1 MSEENRK
8 AIRISVRNLV
18 EFVLRSGDIDNRCSG
33 NAQKDAMLAGGRI
46 HRKIQKRM
54 GSGYR
59 AEVPLKHEVQDEE
72 QEITLLVEGRAD
84 GIFAENGIPVID
96 EIKGMYTDISRL
108 EEPIEV
114 HLAQAMCY
122 GYFYCCDKDLD
133 GIRLQMTYCNLE
145 TEEIKRFQTDR
156 SREELETWFSG
167 VVHEYFKWARY
178 LYHHELTRDASI
190 GHLEF
195 PFPYRAGQRDL
206 VVSVYRTV
214 SRKKRLFIQAPTGI
228 GKTLSTVFPA
238 VRAIGEGK
246 GDKLFY
252 LTAKTVTRTVAEE
265 AFRILRD
272 HGLIFTSVTITAKE
286 KLCPMDECECN
297 PDACPYAKGHFD
309 RVNEAVFDI
318 LHLEQE
324 MTREKILQYAEKYR
338 VCPFE
343 YCLDISS
350 WTDGI
355 ICDYNYV
362 FDPNVRLK
370 RYFADGQKGDYLFLV
385 DEAHNLVSRAR
396 EMYSAE
402 LKKEDLLTVKRLVKQ
417 KAPRLEK
424 NLEKCSQVML
434 GMKRECETW
443 QLLSDVTSLAAAAMA
458 VFSDMETF
466 LEDFPEF
473 EGRDTVL
480 DFYFGLRDFLNVYE
494 LLDDH
499 YRIYAENVGV
509 TSFKVRLFCV
519 DPSANLS
526 LCMSQGNSTILFSA
540 TMLPIRY
547 YKTLLSGNEDDYA
560 VYANSPFE
568 EEKRL
573 LMVATDVSS
582 RYSRRSESEYRKV
595 AEYIREVVLS
605 KSGNYM
611 IFFPSYQLDTADRGF
626 SYRED
631 APLDMRMDQRNDKTA
646 ADIVNG
652 YSEMEL
658 YKIIRD
664 YGEDRFAKNIA
675 KHIVR
680 EREIHSIETTLQL
693 AEIIRGAIPAKIR
706 AEGGH
711 PAKRTFQA
719 IRIELNHE
727 LDVLNDSIDTMIDLL
742 NPGGRLSII
751 TFHSLEDRIVKTRF
765 RTNENPCICPPD
777 FPVCVCGRKSKGRV
791 VTRKPIVP
799 SEEELEENRRS
810 KSSKLRVFERS

>member
-1 MSEENRK
+1 MWGGERRSVSISTGKERLMSEENRK

-18 EFVLRSGDIDNRCSG
+18 EFVLRSGDIDNRRSG

-84 GIFAENGIPVID
+84 GIFTENGIPVID

-156 SREELETWFSG
+156 SREELETWFSS

-297 PDACPYAKGHFD
+297 PDACPYAKGHVD

-560 VYANSPFE
+560 IYANSPFE

-611 IFFPSYQLDTADRGF
+611 IFFPSYQYMEQVEYAVEDMDFPADLLVQGQGMKEQERQEFLEEFEKPRDHSLAAFCVMGGVFSEGIDLKKERLIGAVIVGTGLPMVCVEQEVLRGYFEEKEEEGFDFAYQYPGMNKVLQAAGRVIRTTEDEGIILLLD
-626 SYRED
+626 
-631 APLDMRMDQRNDKTA
+631 
-646 ADIVNG
+646 
-652 YSEMEL
+652 
-658 YKIIRD
+658 
-664 YGEDRFAKNIA
+664 DRFLKKEYLELFPREWEHFQMVNRKN
-675 KHIVR
+675 VGQCLSDFW
-680 EREIHSIETTLQL
+680 ES
-693 AEIIRGAIPAKIR
+693 RGR
-706 AEGGH
+706 
-711 PAKRTFQA
+711 
-719 IRIELNHE
+719 
-727 LDVLNDSIDTMIDLL
+727 
-742 NPGGRLSII
+742 
-751 TFHSLEDRIVKTRF
+751 
-765 RTNENPCICPPD
+765 
-777 FPVCVCGRKSKGRV
+777 
-791 VTRKPIVP
+791 
-799 SEEELEENRRS
+799 
-810 KSSKLRVFERS
+810 